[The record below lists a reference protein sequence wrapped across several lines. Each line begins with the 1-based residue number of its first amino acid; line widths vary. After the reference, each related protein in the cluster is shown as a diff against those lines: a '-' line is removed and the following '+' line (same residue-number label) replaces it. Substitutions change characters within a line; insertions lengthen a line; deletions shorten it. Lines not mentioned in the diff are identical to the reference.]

1 MLVAL
6 SCACH
11 SAEPLIR
18 RFLTSMHHPDPFS
31 VKIYKAEEAKGWV
44 SKNNLTDIE
53 NYLKTR
59 SSYALIA
66 GWGPD
71 KRVHWADI
79 QNSYPAE
86 KIKAQAIV
94 EKFA

>member
-1 MLVAL
+1 MIIAL
-6 SCACH
+6 TCACH
-11 SAEPLIR
+11 SAQPLVR
-18 RFLTSMHHPDPFS
+18 RFLASQHHPDPFS
-31 VKIYKAEEAKGWV
+31 VKILVNEEAKGWV
-44 SKNNLTDIE
+44 GRNNLVDIE

-59 SSYALIA
+59 SSYALIV
-66 GWGPD
+66 GWGED

-79 QNSYPAE
+79 QNAYPAE